1 MKEPQ
6 LEYNFSFQPTL
17 EHRVCSTTFISY
29 VFPPINENNSLTRD
43 ANKKKVPN
51 KCRISTITTVC
62 YMNMVTLTTN
72 FIRKLC
78 NICKSLSTCR
88 SLYIQYLK
96 SLSFKQFDTYHQHD
110 KANKIVF
117 TVKKS

>member
-6 LEYNFSFQPTL
+6 LEYNFSFQHSNIGFAVQL
-17 EHRVCSTTFISY
+17 LSAMF
-29 VFPPINENNSLTRD
+29 FPPIYENSSLTRD

-78 NICKSLSTCR
+78 NICKPLSTCR

-96 SLSFKQFDTYHQHD
+96 SLSFKQFDTYHQHN